1 MKKLNLIL
9 LLAVLAISCKSTDEA
24 ASEPEQRPGQ
34 NGKGQPKVEEVL
46 SKLDTNKDGKISKD
60 EAQGPLK
67 NDFTKIDT
75 NKDGFI
81 SKEELANAPKPQ
93 RQGPPGGQ
101 GGQQKRQ

>member
-1 MKKLNLIL
+1 MKKINLIL
-9 LLAVLAISCKSTDEA
+9 LLAAIAISCKSTDEPITE
-24 ASEPEQRPGQ
+24 SDERPGQ
-34 NGKGQPKVEEVL
+34 NGKGQPNVEEVL

-81 SKEELANAPKPQ
+81 SKEELANAPKPE
-93 RQGPPGGQ
+93 RQGPPGGGQ
-101 GGQQKRQ
+101 GGQPRR